1 MAGTGISVRM
11 CSHSSTSTRRFPD
24 SYTYLDP
31 PYRINGN
38 VVRSGPGWAVMC
50 AADIARFGHLLAT
63 QGQWQGEQLIDPQWL
78 RGHGGGNRS
87 GVSGESTHFTALS
100 QVTTDGIDHV
110 HASAKAS
117 FIPEHI
123 FTGPVQV

>member
-1 MAGTGISVRM
+1 MVTWCAAAPAGRS
-11 CSHSSTSTRRFPD
+11 CALPTSPD
-24 SYTYLDP
+24 S
-31 PYRINGN
+31 
-38 VVRSGPGWAVMC
+38 
-50 AADIARFGHLLAT
+50 GHLLAT

-110 HASAKAS
+110 HASATTS
-117 FIPEHI
+117 FIPAEVI
-123 FTGPVQV
+123 IGPVQVGGQ